1 MADPS
6 KSPVVGAAIAGGLML
21 YAIAA
26 DRRGRPLPAKRRDT
40 LGRHADEPQEIPPT
54 GWWYILKHLAGDISR
69 DNVSLMA
76 AGVAFYGLLSL
87 APGFTALVALYGLV
101 FDPSQV
107 QAQVQA
113 MEGMVPD
120 EARKLIADQLTTIVQ
135 GGSRTLGVGFIV
147 SLCLAIWSAN
157 SSTSA
162 LITAL
167 NVAYAEPEKRN
178 LLRYY
183 AGTLFLTVSA
193 VLFGILSLVLV
204 AVIPAV
210 VGLLPFGDLTKVAVD
225 WIRWPVLVLLF
236 GLALSVIYR
245 YAPSRNEARWTW
257 VSTGA
262 LLATVLWIAGSVL
275 FSLYV
280 AKFAT
285 YNKTYGSLGAV
296 VILLMWL
303 WLSAYAVLVGAELN
317 AEMEHQTARDTTDAP
332 KKPMGRRGAYVAD
345 TVAPLS

>member
-26 DRRGRPLPAKRRDT
+26 DRRGRPLPAKHRDT

-54 GWWYILKHLAGDISR
+54 GWWYILKRLAGDIGR

-303 WLSAYAVLVGAELN
+303 WLSAYAVLVGDELN

-345 TVAPLS
+345 TVAPLG